1 MTPWTNIG
9 QNSGVSPWNS
19 LGQNTGVSSLSLLQE
34 IFPTQGWNTG
44 LPQCR
49 QILYQLTYKGNPR
62 ILEWVAYPFS
72 SQSSK
77 PRNWTGVSC
86 IAGRFFTNWALREGW
101 NNTNYIFSW
110 RCIWEVWN
118 PKELI
123 FRKWENNLKIQWLRG
138 WIFCLR
144 WYLKATSLG
153 SMGNCIIKYS
163 DKKWL
168 QEDCW
173 CLLYSLQ

>member
-34 IFPTQGWNTG
+34 IFPTQGSNTG

-86 IAGRFFTNWALREGW
+86 IAGRFFTNWAIREGW

-118 PKELI
+118 PNELK
-123 FRKWENNLKIQWLRG
+123 FRKWENIED
-138 WIFCLR
+138 
-144 WYLKATSLG
+144 
-153 SMGNCIIKYS
+153 SMTEGEFFVWDGIS
-163 DKKWL
+163 RPHLW
-168 QEDCW
+168 EVW
-173 CLLYSLQ
+173 VTVSSVFW